1 MTSFIGILFFISL
14 PLVLL
19 LTLVFPSLGLAILII
34 PTRFSQ
40 ISEVAGLEYLSPK
53 YFIVGAFLLIVAY
66 RIVLRKNSFKIDP
79 AILAIFLSLLFVT
92 SFSLVYTDNF
102 QYGIEKLTEF
112 LIVTAVSFL
121 APFIFLN
128 SAEKVESFFK
138 WTVYLAGVLGSLFLL
153 LGSIFSFRVLFATI
167 GGNYLAIGHFMS
179 LALLLIIYWIPK
191 RNIKKGILW
200 FLATAVVISALV
212 VSGGKGPIVAFVMAV
227 VFSTIF
233 SIKFY
238 SVKILIN
245 LIFRIFTVLVL
256 IILITISP
264 LGKNLVQR
272 SLEFLSP
279 DSSSRGIR
287 IETAHIS
294 WEMFQESPVWG
305 QGLGS
310 FELEFGDKFG
320 PSDIRYPH
328 NIFLEFL
335 AETGL
340 VGLVLFLVLVF
351 HSVWIL
357 VSMRLRGLA
366 QAIFAIF
373 IFVLFSSVL
382 SGNINNQAFFLVLG
396 LIQTVRIND
405 IM

>member
-1 MTSFIGILFFISL
+1 MTSFIGILFLISL
-14 PLVLL
+14 PLALL

-40 ISEVAGLEYLSPK
+40 IGEVAGLEYLSPK
-53 YFIVGAFLLIVAY
+53 YFIVGAFLLVVAY
-66 RIVLRKNSFKIDP
+66 QVVLRKNSFKMDP
-79 AILAIFLSLLFVT
+79 AILVIFLSLLFAT
-92 SFSLVYTDNF
+92 SLSLVYTDNF

-112 LIVTAVSFL
+112 LIVTTISFL
-121 APFIFLN
+121 APFVFLN
-128 SAEKVESFFK
+128 STEKVESFFK
-138 WTVYLAGVLGSLFLL
+138 WIVYLAGVLGSLFLL

-179 LALLLIIYWIPK
+179 LALLLIIYWVPR

-200 FLATAVVISALV
+200 FFATAVVISALV
-212 VSGGKGPIVAFVMAV
+212 VSGGKGPIVAFIVAV
-227 VFSTIF
+227 ILSTIF

-238 SVKILIN
+238 SGKILTN
-245 LIFRIFTVLVL
+245 LTLRILTVLVL

-264 LGKNLVQR
+264 LGKNLIQR

-279 DSSSRGIR
+279 DSSSREIR
-287 IETAHIS
+287 IETAHLS

-310 FELEFGDKFG
+310 FEKRFG
-320 PSDIRYPH
+320 PGDIRYPH

-340 VGLVLFLVLVF
+340 VGLILFLILVF

-357 VSMRLRGLA
+357 FSMKLKGLA
-366 QAIFAIF
+366 QPIFALF